1 MEKGGRG
8 MATYI
13 ILINY
18 TQKGIESIKES
29 PSRLDAAKQ
38 LFKAMGA
45 EMKQFYLVTGRYDIV
60 VIAEAPDDATVAK
73 ISLAI
78 GSKGAIRTETFR
90 AFTEGEYRDIVKA
103 LP

>member
-1 MEKGGRG
+1 MP
-8 MATYI
+8 TYI

-18 TQKGIESIKES
+18 TQKGIESVKES
-29 PSRLDAAKQ
+29 PVRLDAAKQ

-45 EMKQFYLVTGRYDIV
+45 EMKQFFLVTGRYDIV

-90 AFTEGEYRDIVKA
+90 AFTEGEYRDIIQA

>member
-1 MEKGGRG
+1 

-90 AFTEGEYRDIVKA
+90 AFTEGEYRDIVKV

>member
-1 MEKGGRG
+1 

-18 TQKGIESIKES
+18 TQKGIETVKES
-29 PSRLDAAKQ
+29 PARLDAAKQ
-38 LFKAMGA
+38 AFKAMGA

-73 ISLAI
+73 IALAI

-90 AFTEGEYRDIVKA
+90 AFSEDEYRNIIQA
-103 LP
+103 IP